1 MKNNKML
8 RIAVVGCGFFGE
20 KHADI
25 LNELPNAHL
34 AAVCDKNQSVAE
46 RLAHKLGCAA
56 YGNIETMLAK
66 EDIDAVSI
74 AVSET
79 YHLTAVEPAARAKK
93 HILIEKPIARNYEE
107 ARKIV
112 QLVEE
117 NEVRLMVAHILK
129 WDGRYQYTAEAIQR
143 GELGDIISMYL
154 KRSST
159 NITAVRLKESVSIFH
174 YAGVHDFE
182 SMLTFAAPAK
192 PVKAYAQ
199 SVSKKNAP
207 YNSTDTV
214 FSTITFDNGII
225 ASIQLC
231 WALPEG
237 GSCDFVVH
245 AEVVGTKGVSY
256 IDLHNQGVAIYRE
269 QAPGYYPELTY
280 WPEYYNHVHG
290 SLRQEIAHFVD
301 HTLSGEPYA
310 VDTER
315 AVLAV
320 RTIDAC
326 FESLKTGMP
335 VEIKY

>member
-1 MKNNKML
+1 MKKDSVL
-8 RIAVVGCGFFGE
+8 RIAVIGCGFFGE

-25 LNELPNAHL
+25 LNSLPNAEL
-34 AAVCDKNQSVAE
+34 VAVCDTNESCVMA
-46 RLAHKLGCAA
+46 LAKKLGCNA
-56 YGNIETMLAK
+56 YSTIETMLEK

-74 AVSET
+74 AVSEN
-79 YHLTAVEPAARAKK
+79 YHLAAVEPVAKAKK
-93 HILIEKPIARNYEE
+93 HILIEKPIAKNYEE
-107 ARKIV
+107 AKKIV
-112 QLVEE
+112 QLAEE
-117 NEVRLMVAHILK
+117 NNIRLMVAHILK
-129 WDGRYQYTAEAIQR
+129 WDGRYQYTLEAINR

-159 NITAVRLKESVSIFH
+159 NISAVRFKDSVSIFH

-182 SMLTFAAPAK
+182 SMLSFAEPAK
-192 PVKAYAQ
+192 PVKVYAQ

-214 FSTITFDNGII
+214 FTTVTFDNGII

-231 WALPEG
+231 WALPDG

-269 QAPGYYPELTY
+269 NIPGYYPDLTY
-280 WPEYYNHVHG
+280 WPEYYGHVHG
-290 SLRQEIAHFVD
+290 KLREEIAHFVD
-301 HTLSGEPYA
+301 NTLSGKPYA
-310 VDTER
+310 VSIER

-320 RTIDAC
+320 RVIDSC

-335 VEIKY
+335 VQINY